1 VSKNLLKA
9 LPELIQAG
17 IITNEKA
24 SEIQHYFQQRSGKSQ
39 NRLVIVFGI
48 LGSILVGLG
57 IILIIAHNWD
67 ELSKSTKTS
76 FAFLPLVVG
85 QLISAFVILRQRES
99 VAWREGASVF
109 LYFAVGAS
117 ISLVSQIYN
126 IPGNLSSFLLTW
138 MVLCLPLVYLMKSSI
153 TAMLVII
160 GITYFACETSYWS
173 GDSKTSYE
181 YWLVLAA
188 TLPHYYLLFKK
199 NPNSNFFILLNW
211 LVPLSVIICLGTLA
225 DHEEELMFISYFSL
239 FGLFYIIGNSRAFSN
254 KLVRNNS
261 YLVLGSVGTIVMLLM
276 LSFDWFW
283 NDLLETEFTL
293 ATSIEFYIAIIVSL
307 SAGAILTWRIAKSS
321 WQSTHLMEYIFLL
334 FIIIFIIG
342 LSNNITPIILIN
354 LLLLIL
360 GLLTIKKGADH
371 DHLGILN
378 YGLTVITAL
387 VICRFFDTDISF
399 VVRGLLFVIVGAG
412 FFAANYWMIKK
423 RKAHETHMFP

>member
-1 VSKNLLKA
+1 MSKNLLKA